1 MPGPWMLGLWTP
13 DVATVGWCRTRERR
27 IDPVLLAVAGVVLLA
42 LHGWAVAGTRT
53 LLGDDVTV
61 RSGCRTARAR
71 IDAYGTVV
79 LPTLLAIAGLVPL
92 GWTPQVPVEP
102 PTADGATRRTL
113 LAAAAGLA
121 VPALAL
127 LGATV
132 LAAPVEVARVAAALL
147 VLRAVPLP
155 GTDGGAVLGV
165 VLPGGAA
172 VRWRTWTRRLPPLVP
187 AGLVTAVLAVPCVE
201 ALLPG

>member
-1 MPGPWMLGLWTP
+1 M
-13 DVATVGWCRTRERR
+13 ATVGWCRALERM
-27 IDPVLLAVAGVVLLA
+27 IDPVLLAGAGVVLLA

-79 LPTLLAIAGLVPL
+79 LPTILAIAGLVPL
-92 GWTPQVPVEP
+92 GWTPAVPAEP

-113 LAAAAGLA
+113 VTAAAGLA
-121 VPALAL
+121 VPGLAL
-127 LGATV
+127 LGAST
-132 LAAPVEVARVAAALL
+132 LGAPTEITRAAVALL

-155 GTDGGAVLGV
+155 GTDAGAVLGV
-165 VLPGGAA
+165 VLPDTAA
-172 VRWRTWTRRLPPLVP
+172 ARWRTWTRRLPPVVP
-187 AGLVTAVLAVPCVE
+187 AGLVTAALAVPAVE